1 MLGSGEAIQSLII
14 PLDSESIVLP
24 NAAVAEVVFFT
35 EVAPIDNVPPW
46 FLGMLS
52 WRNLR
57 LPLISFE
64 AAATDGEAPKAHHK
78 QKYAILKA
86 LGHDPNFQF
95 FAIRTEGIP
104 QLVRIDK
111 ATISPSPDLGETSEY
126 ILRHVLVNEVSAIIP
141 DLDFVEENIKKVM
154 ATL

>member
-14 PLDSESIVLP
+14 PLNAENIVLP

-35 EVAPIDNVPPW
+35 EVAPVENVPPW

-52 WRNLR
+52 WRNMS

-64 AAATDGEAPKAHHK
+64 AAASEGEAPKSHHK

-86 LGHDPNFQF
+86 LGQDPHFQF

-111 ATISPSPDLGETSEY
+111 ATISPSPELSEDSEY
-126 ILRHVLVNEVSAIIP
+126 VLRHVLVNEIAAVIP
-141 DLDFVEENIKKVM
+141 NLDYIEEQIKAVMEDL
-154 ATL
+154 